1 VVQQDAGNQAAAPE
15 GNYTMQVYVGGTLRQ
30 TYSGLTGTSQA
41 YTALQRFTDDKD
53 GSKTVVF
60 RLTPINGSYQGTVR
74 DTDAFLMTGFGM
86 ALGLGFGGRNA

>member
-1 VVQQDAGNQAAAPE
+1 MARVREEDTRELRHREMPIESGS
-15 GNYTMQVYVGGTLRQ
+15 TLRQ
-30 TYSGLTGTSQA
+30 TYSGVTGTSQT

-60 RLTPINGSYQGTVR
+60 RITPINGSYQGTVR

-86 ALGLGFGGRNA
+86 ALGLGFGGHNA

>member
-1 VVQQDAGNQAAAPE
+1 MPIESGS
-15 GNYTMQVYVGGTLRQ
+15 TLRQ
-30 TYSGLTGTSQA
+30 TYSGVTGTSQT

-60 RLTPINGSYQGTVR
+60 RITPINGSYQGTVR